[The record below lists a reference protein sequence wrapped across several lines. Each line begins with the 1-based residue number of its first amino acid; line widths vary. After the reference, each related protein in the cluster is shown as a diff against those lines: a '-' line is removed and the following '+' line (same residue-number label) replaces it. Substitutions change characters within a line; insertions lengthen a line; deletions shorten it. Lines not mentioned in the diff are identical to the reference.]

1 MSDVPL
7 VNLNLFI
14 TAKDVRLEL
23 FDLLFQGHD
32 QESLLLVPLSCLS
45 DRSQASIAAE
55 SGRAGSSAE
64 DAALA
69 LAFSL
74 SLGNELTLL
83 KEVFNSAL
91 FALHFF
97 LKHLIFG
104 FKFNVL
110 FPLTVS
116 HLFHPNQF
124 FIELLL
130 FPLVTGLVLLVD
142 LQMAGSGARP
152 SRDTGGVRLRLRV
165 SAQDTC

>member
-1 MSDVPL
+1 M
-7 VNLNLFI
+7 
-14 TAKDVRLEL
+14 
-23 FDLLFQGHD
+23 LFQRHD
-32 QESLLLVPLSCLS
+32 QESLLLVPLGCLS
-45 DRSQASIAAE
+45 YRSEASVATEGRRAS
-55 SGRAGSSAE
+55 SGAK

-83 KEVFNSAL
+83 KEVFNRAL
-91 FALHFF
+91 FALHFL

-104 FKFNVL
+104 FKFDIL
-110 FPLTVS
+110 FPLSVS

-130 FPLVTGLVLLVD
+130 FPLVTGFVLLVD

-152 SRDTGGVRLRLRV
+152 SRDARGVGLRLRV
-165 SAQDTC
+165 SAQDAC